1 MNTPHDR
8 ALDAA
13 AQIADG
19 GLRDPALLEEMDAA
33 LARSFRTLSDLF
45 GHARDGGSWGRLRD
59 LEHVAR
65 GGFGDVYRAWDTTLD
80 RLVALK
86 LRRGDASDGSTERDL
101 VAEARRLAR
110 VRHPHVLAVHG
121 AGHHEGRTGL
131 WTDWIE
137 GTTLAALLAQGKP
150 FPPAL
155 RLQSLIDLADAVAA
169 VHAAGIVH
177 GDIKP
182 ANVMLDTHS
191 RLLLMDF
198 GAGFDASEEGAPMRY
213 GTPAY
218 LAPEA
223 ASGAAAG
230 PAVDV
235 YALGVLAHQ
244 MCTGRLPAEEG
255 GDTGIRPVA
264 LRTLLRRMRAREPSA
279 RPDAG
284 TVAAALRDIA
294 ALPQRRLRRTLVA
307 VAGLALALI
316 AATASIGLWRER
328 TQRLAAEQAR
338 TQAQATADFLG
349 GVLGAFAPDQSGREV
364 KVTEL
369 LDAAVLRAQS
379 QPHLPAAV
387 RVGLLHTIG
396 RGYLA
401 SHRLERAQ
409 TTLERALAFE
419 QGGTTLP
426 PDAALA
432 LRLDH
437 VTALSRRESFDQ
449 AVAALDAM
457 ESDPRWRDD
466 ALARQ
471 RIALRR
477 GLLLN
482 VQDRF
487 ADIIALLAP
496 LPMDAA
502 IGDAERMHREQL
514 LARAY
519 FLLGRL
525 DDAEAAIGAGL
536 AIADAG
542 GDRPLVEWWELQSMR
557 AMAEEQRG
565 RLDRA
570 EAAFRELA
578 TTMQATYGER
588 SHPGLNA
595 WGNVAQ
601 VMVNRGH
608 YVEALEL
615 LDRLLPIARDIG
627 GERSLL
633 VLNLRAIRASA
644 LHQHGD
650 ADAALAEYDALLP
663 LDAAERHAGDP
674 MRLINRF
681 NRIEALNLAGRHA
694 LALRDGEALRTD
706 MLAAFGDGHPFVL
719 ETDDALG
726 YALAATGHAREAEA
740 LHRRT
745 LAAKQDAL
753 GPDNPYTLVSREYL
767 VRALLAQGRRGDAA
781 DELAGLLDARVRA
794 LGTDHPRTAATR
806 QLLDSARP

>member
-86 LRRGDASDGSTERDL
+86 LRRGDASDGGSERDL

-137 GTTLAALLAQGKP
+137 GTTLAVLLAQGKP
-150 FPPAL
+150 FPPSL

-182 ANVMLDTHS
+182 ANVMLDSHS
-191 RLLLMDF
+191 RILLMDF
-198 GAGFDASEEGAPMRY
+198 GAGFDASDEGAPMRY

-379 QPHLPAAV
+379 QPQLPEAV

-401 SHRLERAQ
+401 SHQLERAQ
-409 TTLERALAFE
+409 ATLERALSLAS
-419 QGGTTLP
+419 P
-426 PDAALA
+426 SPALVLE

-437 VTALSRRESFDQ
+437 ATALARRESFDQ
-449 AVAALDAM
+449 AAAAM
-457 ESDPRWRDD
+457 DTMEHDPRWRDD
-466 ALARQ
+466 TLARQ

-482 VQDRF
+482 MQDRF
-487 ADIIALLAP
+487 TDIIALLAP
-496 LPMDAA
+496 LRMDAA
-502 IGDAERMHREQL
+502 TRDAERMHREQL

-519 FLLGRL
+519 FHLGRL

-536 AIADAG
+536 AIADVS
-542 GDRPLVEWWELQSMR
+542 GDRPLVEWWELKNMHALIQ
-557 AMAEEQRG
+557 EQRG
-565 RLDRA
+565 RLDHA
-570 EAAFRELA
+570 EVAFRELA
-578 TTMQATYGER
+578 TTMQDAYGER
-588 SHPGLNA
+588 SHPALNA

-601 VMVNRGH
+601 VQVNRGD
-608 YVEALEL
+608 YAQAVAL
-615 LDRLLPIARDIG
+615 LDRLLPMAAAFAD
-627 GERSLL
+627 ERSVL

-644 LHQHGD
+644 LHQQGD
-650 ADAALAEYDALLP
+650 TDAALAEYDALLP
-663 LDAAERHAGDP
+663 LDAAERHASDP

-681 NRIEALNLAGRHA
+681 NRIEALNLAGRHV
-694 LALRDGEALRTD
+694 LALRDGETLRAD
-706 MLAAFGDGHPFVL
+706 MVAAFGDDHPFVL

-726 YALAATGHAREAEA
+726 YALSATGKARQAEA
-740 LHRRT
+740 IHRRT
-745 LAAKQDAL
+745 LVAKRDML
-753 GPDNPYTLVSREYL
+753 GPDNPYALVSQEYL
-767 VRALLAQGRRGDAA
+767 ARALLTQGQPEQAA
-781 DELAGLLDARVRA
+781 AELAELLEARIRL
-794 LGTDHPRTAATR
+794 LGQDHPRTALTR
-806 QLLDSARP
+806 QLLASARR